1 MQRITLEKQF
11 NSRHLDVKYNDIWNR
26 GMHLFSIDDKN
37 RDFYYSIFYVDL
49 LFVEVIYNKISGE
62 ILTIKSFTDKGKLM
76 YYLTED
82 FS

>member
-1 MQRITLEKQF
+1 MQKITLEKEF
-11 NSRHLDVKYNDIWNR
+11 NSRHLDLKYKDIWNR
-26 GMHLFSIDDKN
+26 GMHLFSINDRN

-49 LFVEVIYNKISGE
+49 LFVEVIYDKISGE

>member
-1 MQRITLEKQF
+1 MQKITLEKEF
-11 NSRHLDVKYNDIWNR
+11 NSRHLDLKYKDIWNR
-26 GMHLFSIDDKN
+26 GMHLFSINDRN
-37 RDFYYSIFYVDL
+37 RDFYYRIYYVDL
-49 LFVEVIYNKISGE
+49 LFVEVIYDKISGE